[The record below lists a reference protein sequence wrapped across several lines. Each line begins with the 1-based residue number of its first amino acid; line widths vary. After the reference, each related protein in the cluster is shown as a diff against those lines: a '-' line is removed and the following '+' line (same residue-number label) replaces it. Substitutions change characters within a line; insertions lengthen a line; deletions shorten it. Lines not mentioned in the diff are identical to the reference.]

1 MAYAGKQ
8 EIDWDKNLEPVIK
21 YVIGKK
27 GIKVKQANEVGKKKV
42 EYFRGKDFV
51 NFLLKDYEKTNRRC
65 HLAIKK
71 YLGGK
76 VPETEA
82 ACVILGVELLNK
94 KFIQRAVYQPFGSNQ
109 PESQTAK
116 KWPDRLARVPIKEGF
131 DPAGFY
137 IVEYTGAKGMQYF
150 LMVCIVLCVIIGC
163 LFPVWPFWAK
173 LGGWYCVVMLSTVYF
188 AVQIIRLALF
198 IVLWVIGT
206 DFWLLPNLN
215 DDSLGVID
223 SFRPAYCYRKRKD
236 GVSMLFVRLFTLGFL
251 AIASHE
257 ISKTNSLSDLQ
268 DLMTGSYEDII
279 DWGRDRLIAL
289 PGRTTDIPSLD
300 FIEEELKL
308 AEAEEEEERKKA
320 EKGAKEAQAGGD
332 PKKEGKRDE
341 IIDDDDDKEDYKLKD
356 DGKGEKKKEEL

>member
-8 EIDWDKNLEPVIK
+8 EVDWDKNLEPVIK

-42 EYFRGKDFV
+42 DYFRGKDFI
-51 NFLLKDYEKTNRRC
+51 NFLLKDPERTQRRC

-71 YLGGK
+71 FLGGTN
-76 VPETEA
+76 PETEA
-82 ACVILGVELLNK
+82 ACIALGVELLNK
-94 KFIQRAVYQPFGSNQ
+94 KFIHRAVYQPFGSNQ
-109 PESQTAK
+109 PESQTQK

-137 IVEYTGAKGMQYF
+137 IVEYTGTKGMQYF
-150 LMVCIVLCVIIGC
+150 LMVCIVVCVIIGC

-173 LGGWYCVVMLSTVYF
+173 IGGWYCVVILSTIYF
-188 AVQIIRLALF
+188 AIQIIRLMLF
-198 IVLWVIGT
+198 VVLWVIGT

-223 SFRPAYCYRKRKD
+223 SFRPAYAYRKRKD
-236 GVSMLFVRLFTLGFL
+236 GVSMLLVRLFCLGFL
-251 AIASHE
+251 AIATHE

-279 DWGRDRLIAL
+279 DWGKDRLTAL
-289 PGRTTDIPSLD
+289 PGRTSDIPSLD

-308 AEAEEEEERKKA
+308 AEAEEAAEKEKA
-320 EKGAKEAQAGGD
+320 EEAAKEAESGGGEPKKGAKDGMVEDEGD
-332 PKKEGKRDE
+332 DA
-341 IIDDDDDKEDYKLKD
+341 EDYKAKAEH
-356 DGKGEKKKEEL
+356 KTKEEL